1 MLKRFVVLA
10 AVAAACMGAGCQRNA
25 APGPNVWAM
34 VNGHPILEQQVERY
48 YRSQYNRPQHP
59 SPEEAAYI
67 KLDILDDLIN
77 NELLLEQAQKLGLQ
91 ATDSE
96 VEQRFAELKAPY
108 SDAQFEK
115 ELAQRGLTVDELKD
129 ELRQRVSIDNLIRR
143 EITSKIQVSEQEIEA
158 AYERNHADYDV
169 AEPEYHVAQIVVT
182 PYRDAEVRN
191 QKNDDATTP
200 AQAIRKIHMLL
211 GKLRAGADFATL
223 ARDYSED
230 PITASTG
237 GDLGFISASSL
248 NQGDPALKRALL
260 ALKPGQISGILHV
273 KNSYRIIKLIAVI
286 KPGQRK
292 LSDPSVQQEIR
303 QTLRQ
308 RKEQLLHTAY
318 LTTLRDQAHITN
330 FLAQRILAADGPLPA
345 TQSASGST
353 PAAESSPAASD
364 VPAPTPTKPSTEP
377 LQHQPKASSRN

>member
-1 MLKRFVVLA
+1 MS
-10 AVAAACMGAGCQRNA
+10 VACQRKA

-115 ELAQRGLTVDELKD
+115 ELAQRGLTVDELKND
-129 ELRQRVSIDNLIRR
+129 LRQRVSIDNLIRR
-143 EITSKIQVSEQEIEA
+143 EITSKIQVSEKEIEA
-158 AYERNHADYDV
+158 AYNRNRADYDV

-191 QKNDDATTP
+191 QKNSDATTP

-211 GKLRAGADFATL
+211 AKLRGGADFATL

-230 PITASTG
+230 PVTASTG

-248 NQGDPALKRALL
+248 NQGNPALKQAVL

-286 KPGQRK
+286 KPGQRP

-308 RKEQLLHTAY
+308 RKEQLLHAAY

-330 FLAQRILAADGPLPA
+330 YLAQRILAADGPLPA
-345 TQSASGST
+345 EQSASAPGST
-353 PAAESSPAASD
+353 SEPAVPSSSMNSPAGQPSAKS
-364 VPAPTPTKPSTEP
+364 PAGPGQTA
-377 LQHQPKASSRN
+377 PKASSQN